1 MNPAAQA
8 VFGNATRIAAASIA
22 VAIAV
27 LALKAVAAWLSGS
40 VALLSDAVESIV
52 NVVTAAAA
60 LAAVRYAARPAD
72 ENHPYGHD
80 KAEYFVALLVA
91 LLIGAAAWS
100 IFERSIDAWNEAAP
114 VAPPPSAYI
123 ANIAA
128 GLLNG
133 AWCYVLVT
141 RGKALRS
148 AALESDGWHLFSD
161 VLSSAGVLVGVFLAQ
176 MTGLYWFDPLLAG
189 LVAINI
195 LWSGYKLL
203 KMSVAGLMDMAPD
216 KETQEAIARGHR
228 GIGGGCLA
236 GPRHSLATFGANDV
250 HRVSPRGFRRHD
262 GGCRPYPVRP
272 Y

>member
-1 MNPAAQA
+1 M
-8 VFGNATRIAAASIA
+8 
-22 VAIAV
+22 

-40 VALLSDAVESIV
+40 VALLSDAVESVV
-52 NVVTAAAA
+52 NVVTAVAA
-60 LAAVRYAARPAD
+60 LAAIRYAARPAD
-72 ENHPYGHD
+72 EDHPYGHD

-100 IFERSIDAWNEAAP
+100 IFERAIDAWHEAAP
-114 VAPPPSAYI
+114 VAPPASAYV

-141 RGKALRS
+141 RGRALRS

-161 VLSSAGVLVGVFLAQ
+161 VMSSAGVLAGVFLAQ

-216 KETQEAIARGHR
+216 KETQDAITRAIAEFRSR
-228 GIGGGCLA
+228 CLA
-236 GPRHSLATFGANDV
+236 GT
-250 HRVSPRGFRRHD
+250 
-262 GGCRPYPVRP
+262 
-272 Y
+272 